1 MFASWESYDF
11 YTAFQAGGFL
21 KPLPKRKPDRAG
33 GRYLVN
39 VVSAFDIET
48 SRIDMPIETGYKQN
62 SHSFMYI
69 WQFQIEDTTIIGR
82 TWEDFFSMCTRIRDA
97 LKKYQEYIKSPTMP
111 VLICWVHNLSYEWQF
126 LQGIYTFNNEDVFF
140 RDQRKPIWCRMYDCI
155 EMRCSYMQTNMSL
168 AHLTKQMGVDQK
180 LSGDIFDYS
189 KMRYPWTELTDYE
202 KEYCVRDVRS
212 LVQAMKLRMKKD
224 GDTLQTLPLT
234 STGYVR
240 RDCKEAIK
248 PLYYDIRDM
257 KPDYKQYRL
266 LRDAFRGGNT
276 HANRKH
282 VGKILDDVAS
292 YDMTSCYPAQQL
304 TKKFPMKRFKWLDNN
319 LDLER
324 VMKFIGLGYAVVG
337 RYRFEG
343 LEIKKDVPIPYLAL
357 ARTHSYDFINIPK
370 HKRDRKELKN
380 GGIDNGRILYAGVCE
395 CALTEI
401 DLEIVIKQYNFDK
414 IYVLSAMVAQKDY
427 LPEPYRKVIQKYYE
441 LKTTLKGTIDP
452 EEAYAYA
459 KSKEKLNAVFGMSV
473 QDPLHA
479 KILYDDGDYTVQ
491 DLNKIG
497 TPEEL
502 EKALSGAAFPY
513 QWGVYVTAYA
523 RQALQEAIDL
533 IGFDRMVY
541 CDTDSVR
548 MIGKVDMTRIN
559 KKREQLATRQGA
571 VAVDR
576 KGIPHY
582 MGVFEY
588 EGTYSK
594 FITQGAKRYA
604 YIKGECKYSDHCP
617 NFPRCKM
624 GVTVSG
630 VSKKDNPETGNPLA
644 VDELQDLKNFKDG
657 MIWHESAGSLS
668 VYNDDDNFYYPVDS
682 DRGVMITPNIAILPN
697 TYQMGFSKD
706 YTALLQDVELYGEY
720 VDRRK

>member
-1 MFASWESYDF
+1 MFASWEDF
-11 YTAFQAGGFL
+11 DFFGAFKAGGFL
-21 KPLPKRKPDRAG
+21 KPLPRRKPDRAG
-33 GRYLVN
+33 GRYLVK

-48 SRIDMPIETGYKQN
+48 SRLDLPIENGYKQN
-62 SHSFMYI
+62 SHSFMYV
-69 WQFQIEDTTIIGR
+69 WQFQLEDVTIMGR
-82 TWEDFFSMCTRIRDA
+82 TWEEFFGMCTRIRDA
-97 LKKYQEYIKSPTMP
+97 LNLYKKDIKANTMP
-111 VLICWVHNLSYEWQF
+111 ILICWVHNLAYEWQF
-126 LQGIYTFNNEDVFF
+126 FQGIYTFNNEDVFF
-140 RDQRKPIWCRMYDCI
+140 RDQRKPIWCRLHDCI

-168 AHLTKQMGVDQK
+168 AHLTKQMGVEEK

-212 LVQAMKLRMKKD
+212 LVQSMKLRMTKD

-257 KPDYKQYRL
+257 KPNYLQYRL

-276 HANRKH
+276 HANRKY
-282 VGKILDDVAS
+282 VGKILGNVAS

-304 TKKFPMKRFKWLDNN
+304 TKKFPMKPFKWLDNN
-319 LDLER
+319 LNMER
-324 VMKFIGLGYAVVG
+324 IAKFIGLGYAVVA

-343 LEIKKDVPIPYLAL
+343 LKIKEKIPIPYLAL
-357 ARTHSYDFINIPK
+357 ARTNSADFI
-370 HKRDRKELKN
+370 
-380 GGIDNGRILYAGVCE
+380 GGIDNGRILYAGICE

-401 DLEIVIKQYNFDK
+401 DLEIVLKQYTFEK
-414 IYVLSAMVAQKDY
+414 VYVLSAMAARKDY
-427 LPEPYRKVIQKYYE
+427 LPASYRKVIQKYYE
-441 LKTTLKGTIDP
+441 LKTTLKGTSDP
-452 EEAYAYA
+452 EEAYIYA
-459 KSKEKLNAVFGMSV
+459 KSKEKLNSVYGMSC

-479 KILYDDGDYTVQ
+479 KILYDDGNYTVQ

-497 TPEEL
+497 SDEDR
-502 EKALSGAAFPY
+502 KQALTGAAFPY

-523 RQALQEAIDL
+523 RQALQEAIDI

-541 CDTDSVR
+541 CDTDSVK
-548 MIGKVDMTRIN
+548 MIGTVDLSEIN
-559 KKREQLATRQGA
+559 KKREKLADRQGA
-571 VAVDR
+571 VAIDR
-576 KGIPHY
+576 KGTPHY

-588 EGTYSK
+588 EGTYDK

-604 YIKGECKYSDHCP
+604 YIIGG
-617 NFPRCKM
+617 KM
-624 GVTVSG
+624 GITVSG
-630 VSKKDNPETGNPLA
+630 VSKKVNPETGVPIA
-644 VDELQDLKNFKDG
+644 CEELKDLKNFKDG
-657 MIWHESAGSLS
+657 MIWRESAGSLS
-668 VYNDDDNFYYPVDS
+668 VYNDDDNFYYPVD
-682 DRGVMITPNIAILPN
+682 DGRGVMITPNIAILPN

-720 VDRRK
+720 IDRRK

>member
-11 YTAFQAGGFL
+11 YTAFQAGGYL

-48 SRIDMPIETGYKQN
+48 SRIDLPIENGYKQN
-62 SHSFMYI
+62 SHSFMYV
-69 WQFQIEDTTIIGR
+69 WQFQIEDVTIMGR

-97 LKKYQEYIKSPTMP
+97 LKKYQDYIKAPTIP

-168 AHLTKQMGVDQK
+168 AHLTKQMGVEEK

-212 LVQAMKLRMKKD
+212 LVQAMKLRMMKD

-282 VGKILDDVAS
+282 VGKILDNVAS

-343 LEIKKDVPIPYLAL
+343 LEIKKNVPIPYLSL
-357 ARTHSYDFINIPK
+357 ARTHSYDFINIPR
-370 HKRDRKELKN
+370 HKRDRRELKN

-427 LPEPYRKVIQKYYE
+427 LPEEYRKVIQKYYE

-452 EEAYAYA
+452 EEAYSYA

-491 DLNKIG
+491 DLNKVG

-533 IGFDRMVY
+533 IGYDKMVY
-541 CDTDSVR
+541 CDTDSVK
-548 MIGKVDMTRIN
+548 MIGTVDMQGIN
-559 KKREQLATRQGA
+559 KKREQIAKRQGA
-571 VAVDR
+571 SAVDR
-576 KGIPHY
+576 KGVAHY

-588 EGTYSK
+588 EGTYDQ

-604 YIKGECKYSDHCP
+604 YVLNG
-617 NFPRCKM
+617 KM

-630 VSKKDNPETGNPLA
+630 VSKKINPETGIPIA
-644 VDELQDLKNFKDG
+644 VEELRDLKNFKDG

-668 VYNDDDNFYYPVDS
+668 VYNDDDNFYYHVD
-682 DRGVMITPNIAILPN
+682 DERGVMITPNIAILPN

>member
-1 MFASWESYDF
+1 MFASWEEFDF
-11 YTAFQAGGFL
+11 YMAFQAGGFL

-48 SRIDMPIETGYKQN
+48 SRIDLPIENGYKQN
-62 SHSFMYI
+62 SHSFMYV
-69 WQFQIEDTTIIGR
+69 WQFQIEDVTIMGR
-82 TWEDFFSMCTRIRDA
+82 TWEDFFAMCTRIRDA
-97 LKKYQEYIKSPTMP
+97 LKKYQEYIKAPTMP
-111 VLICWVHNLSYEWQF
+111 VLICWVHNLSYEWQW
-126 LQGIYTFNNEDVFF
+126 LQGIYTFRNEDVFF

-168 AHLTKQMGVDQK
+168 AHFTKQMGVEEK
-180 LSGDIFDYS
+180 LSGDIYDYS

-212 LVQAMKLRMKKD
+212 LVQAMKLRMEKD

-319 LDLER
+319 LDLGR
-324 VMKFIGLGYAVVG
+324 VMKFIGLGYAVVA

-343 LEIKKDVPIPYLAL
+343 LKIKDRIPIPYLSL
-357 ARTHSYDFINIPK
+357 ARTRSADFI
-370 HKRDRKELKN
+370 
-380 GGIDNGRILYAGVCE
+380 GGIDNGRILYAGICE

-401 DLEIVIKQYNFDK
+401 DLEIVVKQYNFDNVK
-414 IYVLSAMVAQKDY
+414 VLSAMVAQKDY

-491 DLNKIG
+491 DLNKTG

-513 QWGVYVTAYA
+513 QWGVYVTSYA
-523 RQALQEAIDL
+523 RHALQEAIDL
-533 IGFDRMVY
+533 IGYDRMVY
-541 CDTDSVR
+541 CDTDSVK
-548 MIGKVDMTRIN
+548 MIGKVNMSGIN

-576 KGIPHY
+576 KGIAHY

-588 EGTYSK
+588 EGTYDQ

-604 YIKGECKYSDHCP
+604 YVIDG
-617 NFPRCKM
+617 KM

-630 VSKKDNPETGNPLA
+630 VSKKINPETGIQIA
-644 VDELQDLKNFKDG
+644 VEELKDLKNFRDG

-668 VYNDDDNFYYPVDS
+668 VYNDDDNFYYKVD
-682 DRGVMITPNIAILPN
+682 DERGVMITPNIAILPN

-720 VDRRK
+720 VDRRT

>member
-1 MFASWESYDF
+1 MFASWEEFDF
-11 YTAFQAGGFL
+11 YTAFQSGGFL

-48 SRIDMPIETGYKQN
+48 SRIDLPIENGYKQN

-82 TWEDFFSMCTRIRDA
+82 TWEDFFAMCTRIRDA
-97 LKKYQEYIKSPTMP
+97 LKKYQEYIKAPTMP
-111 VLICWVHNLSYEWQF
+111 VMICWVHNLAYEWQF
-126 LQGIYTFNNEDVFF
+126 LQGIYTFENEDVFF

-168 AHLTKQMGVDQK
+168 AHLTKQMGVEEK

-189 KMRYPWTELTDYE
+189 KMRYPWTELNDYE

-212 LVQAMKLRMKKD
+212 LVRAMKLRMEKD

-257 KPDYKQYRL
+257 KPDYAQYRL

-276 HANRKH
+276 HANRKY
-282 VGKILDDVAS
+282 VGKILDNVAS

-304 TKKFPMKRFKWLDNN
+304 TKKFPMKRFKWLDNK

-343 LEIKKDVPIPYLAL
+343 LEIKKNVPIPYLSL
-357 ARTHSYDFINIPK
+357 ARTHSYDFINVPK
-370 HKRDRKELKN
+370 NKRDRKELKN
-380 GGIDNGRILYAGVCE
+380 GGIDNGRILYAGICE

-427 LPEPYRKVIQKYYE
+427 LPEPYRKVIQKYYD
-441 LKTTLKGTIDP
+441 LKTTLKGTRDP
-452 EEAYAYA
+452 EEAYLYA
-459 KSKEKLNAVFGMSV
+459 KSKEKLNSVYGMSC

-502 EKALSGAAFPY
+502 KKALSGAAFPY
-513 QWGVYVTAYA
+513 QWGVYVTSYA
-523 RQALQEAIDL
+523 RQALQEAIDV

-541 CDTDSVR
+541 CDTDSVK
-548 MIGKVDMTRIN
+548 MIGTVNLSGIN
-559 KKREQLATRQGA
+559 KRREQLAKRQGA
-571 VAVDR
+571 AAVDR
-576 KGIPHY
+576 KGISHY

-588 EGTYSK
+588 EGTYDQ

-604 YIKGECKYSDHCP
+604 YVIDGQ
-617 NFPRCKM
+617 M

-630 VSKKDNPETGNPLA
+630 VSKEINPETGIPIA
-644 VDELQDLKNFKDG
+644 VEELKDLKNFKDG

-668 VYNDDDNFYYPVDS
+668 VYNDDDNFYYPVDAE
-682 DRGVMITPNIAILPN
+682 RGVMITPNIAILPN

>member
-1 MFASWESYDF
+1 MFASWEEFDF
-11 YTAFQAGGFL
+11 YSAFQAGGFL

-48 SRIDMPIETGYKQN
+48 SRIDLPIEEGYKQN

-82 TWEDFFSMCTRIRDA
+82 TWEDFFCMCSRIRDA
-97 LKKYQEYIKSPTMP
+97 LKKYQEYIKSPTLP
-111 VLICWVHNLSYEWQF
+111 VLICWVHNLAYEWQF

-168 AHLTKQMGVDQK
+168 AHLTKQMGVEEK

-189 KMRYPWTELTDYE
+189 KIRYPWTELTDYE

-212 LVQAMKLRMKKD
+212 LVQCISLRMQKD
-224 GDTLQTLPLT
+224 GDTLQTMPLT

-257 KPDYKQYRL
+257 KPDYAQYRL

-276 HANRKH
+276 HANRKY
-282 VGKILDDVAS
+282 VGKILDNVAS

-304 TKKFPMKRFKWLDNN
+304 AKKFPMKRFKWLDNN

-343 LEIKKDVPIPYLAL
+343 LEIKKNVPIPYLSL
-357 ARTHSYDFINIPK
+357 ARTRSYDFINVPK
-370 HKRDRKELKN
+370 NKRDRKELKN

-427 LPEPYRKVIQKYYE
+427 LPEEYRKVIQKYYE
-441 LKTTLKGTIDP
+441 LKTTLKGTTDP
-452 EEAYAYA
+452 EESYAYA

-502 EKALSGAAFPY
+502 EKALSSAAFPY

-541 CDTDSVR
+541 CDTDSVK
-548 MIGKVDMTRIN
+548 MIGTVDLKGIN
-559 KKREQLATRQGA
+559 KKREQLAKRQGA
-571 VAVDR
+571 FAVDR
-576 KGIPHY
+576 KGASHY

-588 EGTYSK
+588 EGTYDQ

-604 YIKGECKYSDHCP
+604 FIKGKCKYSNHCP
-617 NFPRCKM
+617 NFPLCKM

-630 VSKKDNPETGNPLA
+630 VSKKINPETGIPIA
-644 VDELQDLKNFKDG
+644 AEELEELKNFKDG
-657 MIWHESAGSLS
+657 MIWRESAGSLS
-668 VYNDDDNFYYPVDS
+668 VYNDDDNFYYKVDD

-706 YTALLQDVELYGEY
+706 YTALLQDVELYEEY

>member
-1 MFASWESYDF
+1 MFASWEEFDF

-48 SRIDMPIETGYKQN
+48 SRIDLPIESGYKQN
-62 SHSFMYI
+62 SHSFMYV
-69 WQFQIEDTTIIGR
+69 WQFQIEDVTIMGR
-82 TWEDFFSMCTRIRDA
+82 TWEDFFGMCSRIREA
-97 LKKYQEYIKSPTMP
+97 LTKYKEFIKAPTMP

-126 LQGIYTFNNEDVFF
+126 LQGIYTFENEDVFF
-140 RDQRKPIWCRMYDCI
+140 RDQRKPIWARMYDCI
-155 EMRCSYMQTNMSL
+155 ELRCSYMQTNMSL
-168 AHLTKQMGVDQK
+168 AHLTKQMGVEEK
-180 LSGDIFDYS
+180 LSGDIFDYG

-212 LVQAMKLRMKKD
+212 LVQAMKLRMMKD

-248 PLYYDIRDM
+248 PLYYDIRDQ
-257 KPDYKQYRL
+257 KPDYAQYRL

-276 HANRKH
+276 HSNRKM
-282 VGKILDDVAS
+282 VGKILDNVAS

-319 LDLER
+319 LDMER

-343 LEIKKDVPIPYLAL
+343 LKIKERIPIPYLSL
-357 ARTHSYDFINIPK
+357 ARTKSADFI
-370 HKRDRKELKN
+370 
-380 GGIDNGRILYAGVCE
+380 GGIDNGRILYAGICE

-401 DLEIVIKQYNFDK
+401 DLEIVVKQYTFDK
-414 IYVLSAMVAQKDY
+414 VQVLSAMVAQKDY
-427 LPEPYRKVIQKYYE
+427 LPEEYRKVIQKYYE
-441 LKTTLKGTIDP
+441 LKTTLKGTTDP
-452 EEAYAYA
+452 EEAYQYA
-459 KSKEKLNAVFGMSV
+459 KSKEKLNACFGMSV

-479 KILYDDGDYTVQ
+479 KILYDDGNYTVQ

-497 TPEEL
+497 TPEEI

-513 QWGVYVTAYA
+513 QWGVYVCCMA
-523 RQALQEAIDL
+523 RASLQEAIDL
-533 IGFDRMVY
+533 IGYDRMVY
-541 CDTDSVR
+541 CDTDSVK
-548 MIGKVDMTRIN
+548 MIGKVDLSGIN
-559 KKREQLATRQGA
+559 KKREQLAKRQGA

-576 KGIPHY
+576 KGVAHY

-588 EGTYSK
+588 EGTYDQ

-604 YIKGECKYSDHCP
+604 YVMDG
-617 NFPRCKM
+617 KM

-630 VSKKDNPETGNPLA
+630 VSKKINPKTGIPIT
-644 VDELQDLKNFKDG
+644 VEELKDLKNFKDG
-657 MIWHESAGSLS
+657 MIWHESAASLT
-668 VYNDDDNFYYPVDS
+668 VYNDDDNFYYQVDE

>member
-1 MFASWESYDF
+1 MFASWEEFDF
-11 YTAFQAGGFL
+11 FTAFQAGGYL

-33 GRYLVN
+33 GRFLAN

-48 SRIDMPIETGYKQN
+48 SRIDLPIENGYKQN
-62 SHSFMYI
+62 SHSFMYV
-69 WQFQIEDTTIIGR
+69 WQFQIEDTTIMGR
-82 TWEDFFSMCTRIRDA
+82 TWQDFFSMCARIEDA
-97 LKKYQEYIKSPTMP
+97 LRRYQDYIKSPTMP
-111 VLICWVHNLSYEWQF
+111 VLICWVHNLAYEWQF
-126 LQGIYTFNNEDVFF
+126 LQGIYSFRNEDVFL
-140 RDQRKPIWCRMYDCI
+140 RDQRQPIWCRLYDCI

-168 AHLTKQMGVDQK
+168 AHLTKQMGVEQK

-189 KMRYPWTELTDYE
+189 KIRYPWTELTEYE

-212 LVQAMKLRMKKD
+212 LVQAMKLRMQKD
-224 GDTLQTLPLT
+224 GDTLQTIPLT

-282 VGKILDDVAS
+282 VGKILDNVAS

-304 TKKFPMKRFKWLDNN
+304 TKKFPMKPFKWLDNN
-319 LDLER
+319 LDLSR
-324 VMKFIGLGYAVVG
+324 VLKFIGLGYAVVA

-343 LEIKKDVPIPYLAL
+343 LEIKKNVPIPYLAL

-370 HKRDRKELKN
+370 NKRDRKELKN
-380 GGIDNGRILYAGVCE
+380 GGVDNGRILYAGICE

-401 DLEIVIKQYNFDK
+401 DLGIVLKQYNFEK

-427 LPEPYRKVIQKYYE
+427 LPAAYRNVIQKYYE
-441 LKTTLKGTIDP
+441 LKTTLKGTTDP
-452 EEAYAYA
+452 EEEYLYA
-459 KSKEKLNAVFGMSV
+459 KSKEKLNSVYGMSC

-479 KILYDDGDYTVQ
+479 QILYDDGDYTVR

-533 IGFDRMVY
+533 IGYDQMVY
-541 CDTDSVR
+541 CDTDSVK
-548 MIGKVDMTRIN
+548 MIGTVNMRGIN
-559 KKREQLATRQGA
+559 EKREKLADRQKA

-576 KGIPHY
+576 KGVSHY

-588 EGTYSK
+588 EGTYDK

-604 YIKGECKYSDHCP
+604 YEIGG
-617 NFPRCKM
+617 KM

-630 VSKKDNPETGNPLA
+630 VSKKINPETGVPIA
-644 VDELQDLKNFKDG
+644 VEELKDLKNFKDG
-657 MIWHESAGSLS
+657 MIWRESAGSLS
-668 VYNDDDNFYYPVDS
+668 VYNDDDNFYYKVDET
-682 DRGVMITPNIAILPN
+682 RGVMVTPNIAILPN

-720 VDRRK
+720 IDRRK

>member
-1 MFASWESYDF
+1 MFASWENFDF
-11 YTAFQAGGFL
+11 YSAFKAGGFL
-21 KPLPKRKPDRAG
+21 KPLPRRKPDRAG

-48 SRIDMPIETGYKQN
+48 SRLDLPIENGYKQN
-62 SHSFMYI
+62 SHAFMYV
-69 WQFQIEDTTIIGR
+69 WQFQLEDVTIMGR
-82 TWEDFFSMCTRIRDA
+82 TWEDFFAMCARIRDA
-97 LKKYQEYIKSPTMP
+97 LALYQRDIKARTIP
-111 VLICWVHNLSYEWQF
+111 VLICWVHNLAYEWQF

-140 RDQRKPIWCRMYDCI
+140 RDQRKPIWARMYDCI
-155 EMRCSYMQTNMSL
+155 ELRCSYIQTNMSL
-168 AHLTKQMGVDQK
+168 DHLTRQMGVEEK

-189 KMRYPWTELTDYE
+189 RMRYPWTELSEYE

-212 LVQAMKLRMKKD
+212 LVQAMKLRMTKD
-224 GDTLQTLPLT
+224 GDTLQTIPLT

-257 KPDYKQYRL
+257 KPNYLQYRL

-282 VGKILDDVAS
+282 VGKILENVAS

-304 TKKFPMKRFKWLDNN
+304 TKRFPMKPFKWLDNN
-319 LDLER
+319 LNMER
-324 VMKFIGLGYAVVG
+324 VAKFIGLGYAVVA

-343 LEIKKDVPIPYLAL
+343 LKIKDRIPIPYLAL
-357 ARTHSYDFINIPK
+357 ARTKSADFI
-370 HKRDRKELKN
+370 
-380 GGIDNGRILYAGVCE
+380 GGIDNGRILYAGICE

-401 DLEIVIKQYNFDK
+401 DLEIVLRQYTFDK
-414 IYVLSAMVAQKDY
+414 VYVLSAMVAKKDY
-427 LPEPYRKVIQKYYE
+427 LPNAYRNVIQKYYE
-441 LKTTLKGTIDP
+441 LKTTLKGTSDP

-459 KSKEKLNAVFGMSV
+459 KSKEKLNACFGMSV

-479 KILYDDGDYTVQ
+479 KILYDDGNYTVQ

-497 TPEEL
+497 TDEERK
-502 EKALSGAAFPY
+502 KALGEAAFPY
-513 QWGVYVTAYA
+513 QWGVYVTSYA
-523 RQALQEAIDL
+523 RAALQEAIDL

-541 CDTDSVR
+541 CDTDSVK
-548 MIGKVDMTRIN
+548 MLGTVDLSVIN
-559 KKREQLATRQGA
+559 KKREKLADRQGA
-571 VAVDR
+571 VATDR

-588 EGTYSK
+588 EGTYDK
-594 FITQGAKRYA
+594 FITQGSKRYA
-604 YIKGECKYSDHCP
+604 YEIGG
-617 NFPRCKM
+617 KM

-630 VSKKDNPETGNPLA
+630 VSTKINPKTGIPIACEELKDLN
-644 VDELQDLKNFKDG
+644 NFRDG
-657 MIWHESAGSLS
+657 MIWRESAGSLS
-668 VYNDDDNFYYPVDS
+668 VYNDDDNFYYPVD
-682 DRGVMITPNIAILPN
+682 DNRGVMITPNIAILPN
-697 TYQMGFSKD
+697 TYEMGFSKD

-720 VDRRK
+720 IDRRK

>member
-1 MFASWESYDF
+1 MFASWEDFDF
-11 YTAFQAGGFL
+11 YSAFKSGGFL
-21 KPLPKRKPDRAG
+21 KPLPRRKPDRAG

-48 SRIDMPIETGYKQN
+48 SRLDLPIENGYKQN
-62 SHSFMYI
+62 SHSFMYV
-69 WQFQIEDTTIIGR
+69 WQFQLEDVTIMGR
-82 TWEDFFSMCTRIRDA
+82 TWEDFFGMCTRIRDA
-97 LKKYQEYIKSPTMP
+97 LALYQRDIKARTIP
-111 VLICWVHNLSYEWQF
+111 VLICWVHNLAYEWQF

-140 RDQRKPIWCRMYDCI
+140 RDQRKPIWARMYDCI
-155 EMRCSYMQTNMSL
+155 ELRCSYIQTNMSL
-168 AHLTKQMGVDQK
+168 DHLTRQMGVEEK

-189 KMRYPWTELTDYE
+189 KMRYPWTDLSEYE

-212 LVQAMKLRMKKD
+212 LVQAMKLRMTKD

-257 KPDYKQYRL
+257 KPNYLQYRL

-276 HANRKH
+276 HANRKY
-282 VGKILDDVAS
+282 VGKILENVAS

-304 TKKFPMKRFKWLDNN
+304 TKKFPMKPFKWLDNN
-319 LDLER
+319 LSMER
-324 VMKFIGLGYAVVG
+324 VAKFIGLGYSVVA

-343 LEIKKDVPIPYLAL
+343 LYIKKNVPIPYLAL
-357 ARTHSYDFINIPK
+357 ARTRSADFI
-370 HKRDRKELKN
+370 
-380 GGIDNGRILYAGVCE
+380 GGIDNGRILYAGICE

-401 DLEIVIKQYNFDK
+401 DLEIVLKQYTFEK
-414 IYVLSAMVAQKDY
+414 VYVLSAMVAKKGY
-427 LPEPYRKVIQKYYE
+427 LPASYRKVIQKYYE
-441 LKTTLKGTIDP
+441 LKTTLKGTSDP
-452 EEAYAYA
+452 EEAYIYA
-459 KSKEKLNAVFGMSV
+459 KSKEKLNSVYGMSV

-479 KILYDDGDYTVQ
+479 KILYDDGNYTIK

-497 TPEEL
+497 SDEDR
-502 EKALSGAAFPY
+502 KQALTGAAFPY
-513 QWGVYVTAYA
+513 QWGVYVTSYA
-523 RQALQEAIDL
+523 RHALQEAIDL
-533 IGFDRMVY
+533 IGYDRMVY
-541 CDTDSVR
+541 CDTDSVK
-548 MIGKVDMTRIN
+548 MIGTVDLSGIN
-559 KKREQLATRQGA
+559 KKREQLADRQGA
-571 VAVDR
+571 VATDR

-588 EGTYSK
+588 EGTYDK

-604 YIKGECKYSDHCP
+604 YEIGG
-617 NFPRCKM
+617 KM

-630 VSKKDNPETGNPLA
+630 VSKKVNPKTGVPIA
-644 VDELQDLKNFKDG
+644 VEELKDLKNFKDG
-657 MIWHESAGSLS
+657 MIWRESAGSLS
-668 VYNDDDNFYYPVDS
+668 VYNDDDNFYYQVDEE
-682 DRGVMITPNIAILPN
+682 RGVMITPNIAILPN

-720 VDRRK
+720 IDRRK

>member
-1 MFASWESYDF
+1 MFASWEEYDF
-11 YTAFQAGGFL
+11 FTAFQAGGFL

-48 SRIDMPIETGYKQN
+48 SRIDLPIENGYKQN

-82 TWEDFFSMCTRIRDA
+82 TWEDFFAMCTRIRDA
-97 LKKYQEYIKSPTMP
+97 LKKYQDYIKAPTMP
-111 VLICWVHNLSYEWQF
+111 VMICWVHNLSYEWQW
-126 LQGIYTFNNEDVFF
+126 LQGIYTFTNEDVFF

-168 AHLTKQMGVDQK
+168 AHLTKQMGVEEK
-180 LSGDIFDYS
+180 LSGEIFDYS
-189 KMRYPWTELTDYE
+189 KMRYPWTELSDYE

-212 LVQAMKLRMKKD
+212 LVQAMKLRMEKD

-276 HANRKH
+276 HANRKF
-282 VGKILDDVAS
+282 VGKILDNVSS

-324 VMKFIGLGYAVVG
+324 VMKFIGLGYAVVA

-343 LEIKKDVPIPYLAL
+343 LKIKERIPIPYLSL
-357 ARTHSYDFINIPK
+357 ARTRSADFI
-370 HKRDRKELKN
+370 
-380 GGIDNGRILYAGVCE
+380 GGIDNGRILYAGICE

-401 DLEIVIKQYNFDK
+401 DLEIVVKQYNFDNVK
-414 IYVLSAMVAQKDY
+414 VLSAMVAQKDY
-427 LPEPYRKVIQKYYE
+427 LPEPYRKVIQKYYD
-441 LKTTLKGTIDP
+441 LKTTLKGTSDP
-452 EEAYAYA
+452 EELYSYA

-523 RQALQEAIDL
+523 RHALQEAIDL

-541 CDTDSVR
+541 CDTDSVK
-548 MIGKVDMTRIN
+548 MIGKVNMFGIN

-576 KGIPHY
+576 KGIAHY

-588 EGTYSK
+588 EGTYDQ

-604 YIKGECKYSDHCP
+604 YVIDG
-617 NFPRCKM
+617 KM

-630 VSKKDNPETGNPLA
+630 VSKKINSETGIPIA
-644 VDELQDLKNFKDG
+644 VEELKDLKNFKDG

-668 VYNDDDNFYYPVDS
+668 VYNDDDNFYYKVD
-682 DRGVMITPNIAILPN
+682 DERGVMITPNIAILPN

>member
-1 MFASWESYDF
+1 MFASWEEFDF
-11 YTAFQAGGFL
+11 YTAFQAGGYL

-48 SRIDMPIETGYKQN
+48 SRIDLPIEAGYNQN

-69 WQFQIEDTTIIGR
+69 WQFQLEDVTIMGR
-82 TWEDFFSMCTRIRDA
+82 TWEDFFGMCIRIRDA

-111 VLICWVHNLSYEWQF
+111 VLICWVHNLAYEWQF
-126 LQGIYTFNNEDVFF
+126 LQGIYTFSNEDVFF

-168 AHLTKQMGVDQK
+168 AHLTKQMGVEEK

-202 KEYCVRDVRS
+202 KEYCARDVRS

-319 LDLER
+319 LDMER
-324 VMKFIGLGYAVVG
+324 VMKFIGHGYAVVA

-343 LEIKKDVPIPYLAL
+343 LKIKERIPIPYLSL
-357 ARTHSYDFINIPK
+357 ARTKSADFI
-370 HKRDRKELKN
+370 
-380 GGIDNGRILYAGVCE
+380 GGIDNGRILYAGICE

-401 DLEIVIKQYNFDK
+401 DLKIVLKQYNFDK
-414 IYVLSAMVAQKDY
+414 VYVLSAMVAQKDY

-441 LKTTLKGTIDP
+441 LKTTLKGTSDP
-452 EEAYAYA
+452 EEAYSYA
-459 KSKEKLNAVFGMSV
+459 KSKEMLNAVFGMSV

-479 KILYDDGDYTVQ
+479 KIIYDDGDYTVQ

-497 TPEEL
+497 TSEEL
-502 EKALSGAAFPY
+502 EKALAGAAFPY
-513 QWGVYVTAYA
+513 QWGVYVCCYA
-523 RQALQEAIDL
+523 RKSLQEAIDL

-541 CDTDSVR
+541 CDTDSVK
-548 MIGKVDMTRIN
+548 MIGTVDLSGIN

-576 KGIPHY
+576 KGTAHY

-588 EGTYSK
+588 EGTYDQ

-604 YIKGECKYSDHCP
+604 YVLNG
-617 NFPRCKM
+617 KM

-630 VSKKDNPETGNPLA
+630 VSKKINPETGIPIA
-644 VDELQDLKNFKDG
+644 VEELQDLKNFKDG
-657 MIWHESAGSLS
+657 MIWRESAASLS
-668 VYNDDDNFYYPVDS
+668 VYNDEDNFYYKVDE

-720 VDRRK
+720 IDRRK